1 MLQNT
6 LQNQI
11 IFTKSAVDLS
21 KWKKMDRSLVQRFT
35 DVALGK
41 GKKKKNRVMHYFT
54 DVFLQE
60 G

>member
-11 IFTKSAVDLS
+11 IFTKSGVDLS

-41 GKKKKNRVMHYFT
+41 GKKKNRVMHYFT